1 MSRLL
6 RVQEARHPSPRI
18 IRTLALS
25 SPMESSAP
33 DPMPKGDR
41 LPPIPPKLTA
51 IGLDDDGDKR
61 RFTVTKSA
69 DGEGKFIRGSKPR
82 SQYGHVIVRIEPN
95 GRGKG
100 ATILT
105 EVSDGTIPDRFIE
118 AITDGIRNSLEY
130 GIDGRPVVDVVVRI
144 SGGSWNERDSG
155 DLAFKMASIFA
166 VKDALKK
173 AEPISID

>member
-1 MSRLL
+1 M
-6 RVQEARHPSPRI
+6 
-18 IRTLALS
+18 
-25 SPMESSAP
+25 
-33 DPMPKGDR
+33 
-41 LPPIPPKLTA
+41 
-51 IGLDDDGDKR
+51 
-61 RFTVTKSA
+61 
-69 DGEGKFIRGSKPR
+69 
-82 SQYGHVIVRIEPN
+82 IVRIEPN

-144 SGGSWNERDSG
+144 SGGSLNERDSG